1 MDMAYRQLLER
12 SGRSIICNG
21 NGGLLSYTRNGGNL
35 LRQVSHRNITK
46 DLGCDQGTL
55 GHKRPCAKV
64 GFGHVKLIHI
74 IIM

>member
-1 MDMAYRQLLER
+1 MAYRQLLER

-46 DLGCDQGTL
+46 DLG
-55 GHKRPCAKV
+55 
-64 GFGHVKLIHI
+64 
-74 IIM
+74 